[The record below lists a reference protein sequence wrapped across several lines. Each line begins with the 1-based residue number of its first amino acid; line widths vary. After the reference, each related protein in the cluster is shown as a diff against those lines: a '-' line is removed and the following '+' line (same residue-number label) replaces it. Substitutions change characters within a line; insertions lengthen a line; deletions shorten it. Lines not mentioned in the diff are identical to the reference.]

1 MKSFGKLDY
10 SQLEFFKTYIKC
22 IITLHFIVIYDLFL
36 IIFSDKDTPF
46 RCASLK
52 VFVKSM
58 SRFSDLSS

>member
-1 MKSFGKLDY
+1 MKSFGKLAY

-46 RCASLK
+46 RCSLK